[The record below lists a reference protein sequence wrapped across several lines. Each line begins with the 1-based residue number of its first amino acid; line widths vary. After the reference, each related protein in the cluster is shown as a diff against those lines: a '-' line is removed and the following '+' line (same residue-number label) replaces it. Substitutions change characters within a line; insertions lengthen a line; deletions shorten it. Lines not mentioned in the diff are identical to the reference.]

1 MTGPAKAALAASLL
15 ALAACG
21 GGGTGNE
28 SAKAAG
34 AANGDDANAAA
45 PAPAAGNEVNQAA
58 AAPAAAGDGAVT
70 REYLVGRWTE
80 EEMNDCAGA
89 ATEFRADGTFL
100 FPWGDTGNWSLAGDQ
115 LTMTGNSNAL
125 TVRAVDANTI
135 EIRSPSRTY
144 RNKRCT

>member
-21 GGGTGNE
+21 SGGAANE
-28 SAKAAG
+28 SANATAAPGNG
-34 AANGDDANAAA
+34 ADANAATRA
-45 PAPAAGNEVNQAA
+45 PAPGNEVNQAA
-58 AAPAAAGDGAVT
+58 AAPAGDGAVT

-80 EEMNDCAGA
+80 EQMNDCAGG

-100 FPWGDTGNWSLAGDQ
+100 FPWGDTGQWTLAGDQ

-125 TVRAVDANTI
+125 AVRVVDANTL
-135 EIRSPSRTY
+135 EVRSPSRTY